1 MGVALRATMALAA
14 LALALAAP
22 AARRHELHAAPP
34 AARRLE
40 VDYEGYKKLAMEG
53 NAEALQQKFKHASPE
68 EQLAIK
74 NEILRMRGEKPV
86 ELPERKQGGGGG
98 GGGGKR
104 LARGSDG
111 KMHDVADPVE
121 AGKEFARRHGMD
133 GARRPAPASRARA
146 HTTHRPAAQT
156 TSTRRRSAT
165 RPSRCG
171 RASTT

>member
-1 MGVALRATMALAA
+1 MRLALRATMALAA

-98 GGGGKR
+98 GKR

-133 GARRPAPASRARA
+133 GALRAARHPPPVRA

>member
-1 MGVALRATMALAA
+1 MRLALRATMALAA

-22 AARRHELHAAPP
+22 AARRDELH

-133 GARRPAPASRARA
+133 GARCAPPGTRLPRAR
-146 HTTHRPAAQT
+146 P
-156 TSTRRRSAT
+156 
-165 RPSRCG
+165 
-171 RASTT
+171 

>member
-1 MGVALRATMALAA
+1 
-14 LALALAAP
+14 
-22 AARRHELHAAPP
+22 
-34 AARRLE
+34 
-40 VDYEGYKKLAMEG
+40 MEG

-111 KMHDVADPVE
+111 K
-121 AGKEFARRHGMD
+121 
-133 GARRPAPASRARA
+133 
-146 HTTHRPAAQT
+146 
-156 TSTRRRSAT
+156 
-165 RPSRCG
+165 
-171 RASTT
+171 

>member
-1 MGVALRATMALAA
+1 MGRALRATMALAA
-14 LALALAAP
+14 LALALAA
-22 AARRHELHAAPP
+22 P

-98 GGGGKR
+98 GGGKR

-133 GARRPAPASRARA
+133 GARCAPPGTRLPCARP
-146 HTTHRPAAQT
+146 
-156 TSTRRRSAT
+156 
-165 RPSRCG
+165 
-171 RASTT
+171 

>member
-98 GGGGKR
+98 GGGGGKR

-133 GARRPAPASRARA
+133 GARCAPPGTRLPCARP
-146 HTTHRPAAQT
+146 
-156 TSTRRRSAT
+156 
-165 RPSRCG
+165 
-171 RASTT
+171 

>member
-1 MGVALRATMALAA
+1 
-14 LALALAAP
+14 
-22 AARRHELHAAPP
+22 
-34 AARRLE
+34 
-40 VDYEGYKKLAMEG
+40 
-53 NAEALQQKFKHASPE
+53 
-68 EQLAIK
+68 
-74 NEILRMRGEKPV
+74 MRGEKPV
-86 ELPERKQGGGGG
+86 ELPERKQGGGG

-133 GARRPAPASRARA
+133 GARLPAPASRARA
-146 HTTHRPAAQT
+146 HNTHRPAAQT

>member
-1 MGVALRATMALAA
+1 MSALLRETAAAAKVVICPDRGGFDSKFFFSSICAHDMALAA
-14 LALALAAP
+14 LALALAA
-22 AARRHELHAAPP
+22 P

-98 GGGGKR
+98 GGGKR

-133 GARRPAPASRARA
+133 GARCAPPGTRLPCARP
-146 HTTHRPAAQT
+146 
-156 TSTRRRSAT
+156 
-165 RPSRCG
+165 
-171 RASTT
+171 

>member
-1 MGVALRATMALAA
+1 MALAA

-98 GGGGKR
+98 GGGKR
-104 LARGSDG
+104 RER
-111 KMHDVADPVE
+111 KPKVA
-121 AGKEFARRHGMD
+121 A
-133 GARRPAPASRARA
+133 
-146 HTTHRPAAQT
+146 T
-156 TSTRRRSAT
+156 TSA
-165 RPSRCG
+165 
-171 RASTT
+171 AKDAEYDV

>member
-1 MGVALRATMALAA
+1 MALAA

-22 AARRHELHAAPP
+22 AVRRHELHAAPP
-34 AARRLE
+34 ASRRLE

-74 NEILRMRGEKPV
+74 NEILRMR
-86 ELPERKQGGGGG
+86 
-98 GGGGKR
+98 
-104 LARGSDG
+104 A
-111 KMHDVADPVE
+111 
-121 AGKEFARRHGMD
+121 
-133 GARRPAPASRARA
+133 ARRPAPASRARA
-146 HTTHRPAAQT
+146 HNTHRPAAQT

>member
-1 MGVALRATMALAA
+1 MALAA
-14 LALALAAP
+14 LALALAA
-22 AARRHELHAAPP
+22 P

-98 GGGGKR
+98 GGGKR

-133 GARRPAPASRARA
+133 GARCAPPGTRLPCARP
-146 HTTHRPAAQT
+146 
-156 TSTRRRSAT
+156 
-165 RPSRCG
+165 
-171 RASTT
+171 

>member
-1 MGVALRATMALAA
+1 MALAA
-14 LALALAAP
+14 LALALAA
-22 AARRHELHAAPP
+22 P

-133 GARRPAPASRARA
+133 GARRAPPGTRLPCAR
-146 HTTHRPAAQT
+146 P
-156 TSTRRRSAT
+156 
-165 RPSRCG
+165 
-171 RASTT
+171 